1 MMPNIPHIE
10 LTCASLR
17 RPTGRRCTLTEFP
30 SLPAIATQRKH
41 CESVLATV
49 PPCLTSC
56 ADPYYRPVRRTATPH
71 PLAPPGET
79 GFFRTMHSTHSDM
92 LDNPRR
98 FITRSMLR

>member
-30 SLPAIATQRKH
+30 SLPAIATQRKR

-71 PLAPPGET
+71 PLAPPGEKPASSAPCIAPIAIC
-79 GFFRTMHSTHSDM
+79 STTPDDLS
-92 LDNPRR
+92 RVR
-98 FITRSMLR
+98 C